1 MSVLYRV
8 VNVLCSAFAVYLIV
22 YATFLFLSV
31 IIGANTMY
39 ERRRRGYYENR
50 LDVKSFIP
58 ISIIVPAYN
67 EEVTIIETVRSLLA
81 LDYDKYEI
89 VVVDDG
95 SKDNTSKVL
104 IEHFGMQP
112 VIRPIRSRIP
122 CQPVEQ
128 VYE

>member
-39 ERRRRGYYENR
+39 ARRRRGYYENR

-67 EEVTIIETVRSLLA
+67 MKNIDTKKYKIELHPVRKVEGA
-81 LDYDKYEI
+81 LR
-89 VVVDDG
+89 
-95 SKDNTSKVL
+95 TL
-104 IEHFGMQP
+104 FG
-112 VIRPIRSRIP
+112 
-122 CQPVEQ
+122 
-128 VYE
+128 